1 MQYEKPEN
9 ADLGDLIVRIWQST
23 DRIIGRQTELIE
35 TEKKLVSK
43 FEDALGEQ
51 KISSR
56 WAAIAAIAALLTAL
70 ATLIVAWVTY
80 RNA

>member
-43 FEDALGEQ
+43 FEDALREQ

-70 ATLIVAWVTY
+70 AMLIVAWVTY

>member
-43 FEDALGEQ
+43 FEDALREQ
-51 KISSR
+51 KNSSR